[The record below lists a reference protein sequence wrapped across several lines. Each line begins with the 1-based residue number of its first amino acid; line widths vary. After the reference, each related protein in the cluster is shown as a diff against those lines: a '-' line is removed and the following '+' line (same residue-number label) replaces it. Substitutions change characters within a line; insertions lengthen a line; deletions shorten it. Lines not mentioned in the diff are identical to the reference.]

1 VDEKKKVGVG
11 MKMRRIKKKT
21 TDCAV
26 VGIVTAILLVGL
38 VVTIISII
46 QVVYVPSI
54 MEQREAEHMDKVEE
68 QFASLTS
75 VIDYQAAD
83 AKKGIP
89 IASFVTL
96 GNRELP
102 FFVSSKAFGTLEIL
116 DRSSN
121 ITISNTSIFPIGRI
135 TYSSTNAYYLDQSYS
150 YEAGAMIVSQFQGNS
165 MLVRPSF
172 FVNFN
177 ETTNIVT
184 ISFDVVNISS
194 VGQKNLMSGYG
205 TSPIQTEFIG
215 ISKNIT
221 FSDVDYMTIATPFSN
236 AWFVFI
242 NHSLTGAG
250 LNKQGD
256 PPQYLLTDTG
266 QGVEVHFL
274 SSGPTVNII
283 FKIIEIQAQIG
294 PGWVE

>member
-1 VDEKKKVGVG
+1 
-11 MKMRRIKKKT
+11 MKMKRIKKKT
-21 TDCAV
+21 TDSAV

-38 VVTIISII
+38 VVTVISII
-46 QVVYVPSI
+46 QVVYVPNI
-54 MEQREAEHMDKVEE
+54 MGQREAEHMDKVEE

-89 IASFVTL
+89 IASFITL

-116 DRSSN
+116 DNSNN
-121 ITISNTSIFPIGRI
+121 ITINTSIFKIGRI

-172 FVNFN
+172 FVDYND
-177 ETTNIVT
+177 TANITT

-194 VGQKNLMSGYG
+194 IGQKTMMSGFG
-205 TSPIQTEFIG
+205 TSPIQTEFLG

-221 FSDVDYMTIATPFSN
+221 FSKISYLNITTPFSN
-236 AWFVFI
+236 AWRVFI
-242 NHSLTGAG
+242 NHSLMGAG
-250 LNKQGD
+250 LK
-256 PPQYLLTDTG
+256 PAQYLLTDTG
-266 QGVEVHFL
+266 QAIKMHFL
-274 SSGPTVNII
+274 SPLTVNII
-283 FKIIEIQAQIG
+283 FKIIEIRAQIG

>member
-1 VDEKKKVGVG
+1 MNMKG
-11 MKMRRIKKKT
+11 MKKKT
-21 TDCAV
+21 DNAV

-38 VVTIISII
+38 IVTVISII

-54 MEQREAEHMDKVEE
+54 MKQREAEHMDKVEE

-75 VIDYQAAD
+75 VIDYQAAI
-83 AKKGIP
+83 AKEGIP

-102 FFVSSKAFGTLEIL
+102 FFVSSKAFGTLQIF
-116 DRSSN
+116 DNSSSV
-121 ITISNTSIFPIGRI
+121 TINDTFTFPIGKI

-172 FVNFN
+172 SVDYN
-177 ETTNIVT
+177 ETQNVVT
-184 ISFDVVNISS
+184 IMFDLINISS
-194 VGQKNLMSGYG
+194 VGQKNMMSGFG
-205 TSPIQTEFIG
+205 TSPIQTEFVG

-221 FSDVDYMTIATPFSN
+221 FPNVTSMTVTTPFSN
-236 AWFVFI
+236 AWFMYI
-242 NHSLTGAG
+242 NHSLIGAG
-250 LNKQGD
+250 LNKVGY
-256 PPQYLLTDTG
+256 PAQYLLTDTG
-266 QGVEVHFL
+266 SAIDLQFL
-274 SSGPTVNII
+274 SSNVNPEFYPTANIV
-283 FKIIEIQAQIG
+283 FRIIEIQAQIG